1 MSLLSNIFAQLCEFS
16 RCHCIAICGGLVP
29 FNLIL
34 SFLTLVYVARQASP
48 NLIQKNAIAV
58 YGGVTLMV
66 LHVSTW
72 FLVGVVMIPTFLLP
86 AFGAVCVVI
95 NLWGTQAPDSLR
107 RFLFW
112 LYQTV
117 LKRRERAT
125 I

>member
-1 MSLLSNIFAQLCEFS
+1 MLITFFDQLCEFS
-16 RCHCIAICGGLVP
+16 RNQCIGICACLVP

-34 SFLTLVYVARQASP
+34 SFLTLVYVGRSMSP
-48 NLIQKNAIAV
+48 SLIQKNAIAV

-86 AFGAVCVVI
+86 AFGAVCVAI
-95 NLWGTQAPDSLR
+95 NLWGTKAPESMR

-112 LYQTV
+112 LLQPWFNR
-117 LKRRERAT
+117 KRAT